1 MRLDPSHR
9 PRRSADQFD
18 LTQSP
23 FLREERF
30 ERAVEAKQRE
40 PTLAGQG
47 LNPVTP
53 LYPRRLGR
61 TELDR
66 RGAVRIRFGSGRRIA
81 LATGTRLALRRVEHR
96 ARLVVVEREGPERS
110 GGNALRQHDFVRLAA
125 VKVFLVCVQ
134 KAHEILRADPGK
146 PHNHAGRVKGVSI
159 VKRSFGI
166 EGPRRKRDGA
176 SWRPSTVFS

>member
-81 LATGTRLALRRVEHR
+81 LATGTRLALRRVE
-96 ARLVVVEREGPERS
+96 
-110 GGNALRQHDFVRLAA
+110 
-125 VKVFLVCVQ
+125 
-134 KAHEILRADPGK
+134 
-146 PHNHAGRVKGVSI
+146 
-159 VKRSFGI
+159 
-166 EGPRRKRDGA
+166 
-176 SWRPSTVFS
+176 